1 MNDRRKHKVIRFTI
15 TNAIPL
21 TTLIAVAYYA
31 GIFAKQTET
40 IETVHVQ
47 LAADVSQIKTN
58 LQQVSVD
65 VAVLKTK
72 VDSVERHHK

>member
-1 MNDRRKHKVIRFTI
+1 MERRKNKIVRFTI
-15 TNAIPL
+15 TNGIPL

-31 GIFAKQTET
+31 GVFAKQSLN

-47 LAADVSQIKTN
+47 LAADVSQIKNTM
-58 LQQVSVD
+58 QQVSTD

-72 VDSVERHHK
+72 VEAVERHHK